1 MTKLSELIDEAKSH
15 VVIIRGSSGKIW
27 FELSLFW
34 ALLIAIAAPQAL
46 LLAALLY
53 LVDVIEIEY
62 DGRPLTFPP
71 EPIEKEPP
79 ESTDAA

>member
-1 MTKLSELIDEAKSH
+1 MTKLSELIDETQSH
-15 VVIIRGSSGKIW
+15 LVTIKGSNGKIW

-34 ALLIAIAAPQAL
+34 ALLIAIAAPQVL
-46 LLAALLY
+46 ILAALLY

-71 EPIEKEPP
+71 EPTEKEPP
-79 ESTDAA
+79 ESADAV

>member
-1 MTKLSELIDEAKSH
+1 MTKLSKLIDETQSH
-15 VVIIRGSSGKIW
+15 LVTIKGSSGKIW

-53 LVDVIEIEY
+53 LLDVIAIEY

-71 EPIEKEPP
+71 EPIEQEPP

>member
-1 MTKLSELIDEAKSH
+1 MMTKLSELIDITQSH
-15 VVIIRGSSGKIW
+15 LVTIKGSSGKILL
-27 FELSLFW
+27 ELSLFW

-62 DGRPLTFPP
+62 DGRPLEFPP
-71 EPIEKEPP
+71 APV
-79 ESTDAA
+79 D